1 MSLLCQGVYQFSR
14 QPYIFATGPPLDMSL
29 AIKRRANIYR
39 DSFLAPVLCWIL
51 RWSPLELQTKVREG
65 FRITEEF

>member
-1 MSLLCQGVYQFSR
+1 
-14 QPYIFATGPPLDMSL
+14 MSL